1 MGVTVKITHN
11 ADIGELI
18 GRNKEFGFLRSF
30 DVPAKEM
37 YRWDYFGTPSRAI
50 QAIVIGKSGY
60 GKSTTLN
67 RIVGKEVFET
77 SDVEACT
84 KEMYSAEYHLSKP
97 NQYFSLCD
105 LPGVGESLAADKQYY
120 EWYNTLLQ
128 KASMVLYILRADQRD
143 FSVDLNVYNELI
155 KKTNR
160 EKQILFA
167 INCADKIEP
176 IGRTTE
182 LSDVQKINLER
193 KIGDVK
199 RIFRTENVIAYS
211 AETGYNFDALV
222 TKIACM
228 VRSECR

>member
-1 MGVTVKITHN
+1 MGVTVEITHE
-11 ADIGELI
+11 ADVGELI
-18 GRNKEFGFLRSF
+18 GRYSEFGFLRNLE
-30 DVPAKEM
+30 VPASEM
-37 YRWDYFGTPSRAI
+37 FKWDYCGTPSRI
-50 QAIVIGKSGY
+50 MQAIAIGKSGY

-84 KEMYSAEYHLSKP
+84 KEMYSADYKLSKP

-105 LPGVGESLAADKQYY
+105 LPGVGESLAADNRYY
-120 EWYNTLLQ
+120 EWYHTLLQ

-160 EKQILFA
+160 EKQVLFA

-176 IGRTTE
+176 ISRTTE
-182 LSDVQKINLER
+182 LSAIQKSNLDR
-193 KIGDVK
+193 KICEVK

-211 AETGYNFDALV
+211 AETGYNFDPLV
-222 TKIACM
+222 MKIARM
-228 VRSECR
+228 VKNESY